1 MPIATVS
8 ASTLPSQ
15 TVEVEW
21 NERVVGNV
29 QLPDWN
35 QISLSDL
42 PGILTAGGFGTE
54 YNQLV
59 GYDLSRIW
67 NVGDTPDRFLK
78 LGDVADALAP
88 QNFTVGNIAQ
98 ISGIN
103 LSEIALSEFPLIGE
117 QTLNQL
123 VQAIPKLE
131 QIKVSNIAPVQ
142 KLLNSNN
149 FSISNLTLE
158 EALAQNPDLGEL
170 KLNAIDLA
178 QFSVTSIPNIEQ
190 AILGDFNNWKSN
202 LIKDIP
208 GLGRVPLGLMPN
220 PVMLEGIGVARI
232 DAIWGK
238 AESHRYKTVSGS
250 YQEGFAVP
258 CENNCAH
265 IELDDLEGVGSAI
278 RGDFEGKQWISG
290 KYQDVTG
297 GSGCLSGINGGREP
311 TGRHPFS
318 MTFKVVLTE
327 TYESSDSFNT
337 ALYFRFCTSCG
348 CSPYFIG
355 PVPFFSYQRDNWIFL
370 GQ

>member
-1 MPIATVS
+1 MKTWKSWFWRLLAIPSTIILTWLPIATVS
-8 ASTLPSQ
+8 ASTIPYQ

-21 NERVVGNV
+21 NNQVVGNV

-42 PGILTAGGFGTE
+42 PGILTAGSFGTE
-54 YNQLV
+54 YNQLA
-59 GYDLSRIW
+59 GYDLSRTW

-131 QIKVSNIAPVQ
+131 QIEVSNIAPVQ
-142 KLLNSNN
+142 KLLNSKN
-149 FSISNLTLE
+149 FSISNLTLG

-170 KLNAIDLA
+170 KLNAIDLS

-208 GLGRVPLGLMPN
+208 GL
-220 PVMLEGIGVARI
+220 
-232 DAIWGK
+232 
-238 AESHRYKTVSGS
+238 
-250 YQEGFAVP
+250 
-258 CENNCAH
+258 
-265 IELDDLEGVGSAI
+265 
-278 RGDFEGKQWISG
+278 
-290 KYQDVTG
+290 
-297 GSGCLSGINGGREP
+297 
-311 TGRHPFS
+311 
-318 MTFKVVLTE
+318 
-327 TYESSDSFNT
+327 
-337 ALYFRFCTSCG
+337 
-348 CSPYFIG
+348 
-355 PVPFFSYQRDNWIFL
+355 
-370 GQ
+370 

>member
-1 MPIATVS
+1 MPLATVS

-21 NERVVGNV
+21 NNRVVGNV

-42 PGILTAGGFGTE
+42 PGILTAGSFGTE

-98 ISGIN
+98 LSGIN

-117 QTLNQL
+117 QTLSQL
-123 VQAIPKLE
+123 VQAVPGLKQVEIG
-131 QIKVSNIAPVQ
+131 NIAPIQ

-149 FSISNLTLE
+149 FSISNLTLGK
-158 EALAQNPDLGEL
+158 ALAQNPDLGEL
-170 KLNAIDLA
+170 KLNAIDLS
-178 QFSVTSIPNIEQ
+178 QFSVTSIPHIEQ
-190 AILGDFNNWKSN
+190 AILGNFNNWKSS

-208 GLGRVPLGLMPN
+208 GLGQVPLGLMPN
-220 PVMLEGIGVARI
+220 PVMLEGTGVARI
-232 DAIWGK
+232 DAIWGT

-250 YQEGFAVP
+250 DREGFSVP

-265 IELDDLEGVGSAI
+265 IELDDLEGNGSAI

-290 KYQDVTG
+290 KYQEVSG
-297 GSGCLSGINGGREP
+297 GSGCLSDVNGGREP
-311 TGRHPFS
+311 TGRHLFGK
-318 MTFKVVLTE
+318 TFKVVLTE
-327 TYESSDSFNT
+327 IYESSDSFDT
-337 ALYFRFCTSCG
+337 ALYFGFCTVCG

-370 GQ
+370 SQ